1 MVMPW
6 RFRAAALALAVTLCA
21 PLFFLA
27 WQPGQ
32 VDPIL
37 WAHVRE
43 VLLPR
48 ALAET
53 AVLLAGVGITTL
65 TLGLGFAWLVTRY
78 RFPGQRFF
86 DWALALPLALPAYV
100 LAYVGVVVFSFDA
113 PMARAWRDVGL
124 DAGTFPELRSVPGA
138 ILVLSLS
145 LFPYIYLLM
154 RASLKRHGSAAFDA
168 ARTLGASPRSAF
180 FRVVLPVTKAAW
192 LGGLGLVL
200 LETLADFGAVRLLG
214 LDTLT
219 PLILHSWTA
228 LGSLA
233 LAAQLSV
240 AMLGVVVIVLALGAL
255 RAQRVAPIGPELRTA
270 TPQHLSPFAGFMATL
285 ACVSV
290 FALGFLLPVL
300 HLLVWAWSAPVASM
314 ASMFDGLR
322 GTLVIAA
329 LTACFAVLIGLFLAA
344 LRKRYPSD
352 RVAGMAVFTA
362 GLGYAVP
369 GAVMAVAVLWALTAA
384 QGLLQSMGI
393 ALAISTSLFAVIL
406 ALLMRFQRVGLSA
419 AEAALSALRPSLMQ
433 SAATLGLGP
442 WARWRRV
449 ALPVL
454 RPGLLAALL
463 LVFVEAMKELPAT
476 LMLRPFGWDT
486 LAVQVYSWTSEGLWA
501 QAALPALLLCVV
513 GLLPVALLLRE
524 REQEPRSRS

>member
-1 MVMPW
+1 MPW
-6 RFRAAALALAVTLCA
+6 RYRAAALALALALCA
-21 PLFFLA
+21 PLLFLA
-27 WQPGQ
+27 LQPGQ
-32 VDPIL
+32 VEPIL

-48 ALAET
+48 ALTET
-53 AVLLAGVGITTL
+53 LLLLVGVGVTTL
-65 TLGLGFAWLVTRY
+65 TLGLGLAWLVTRY

-100 LAYVGVVVFSFDA
+100 LAYVGVVAFSFDA
-113 PMARAWRDVGL
+113 PLAHAWRDLGFE
-124 DAGTFPELRSVPGA
+124 ANAFPELRSLTGA
-138 ILVLSLS
+138 VFVLSLS

-154 RASLKRHGSAAFDA
+154 RAAFKRQGSAAFDA
-168 ARTLGASPRSAF
+168 ARTLGASPASAF
-180 FRVVLPVTKAAW
+180 YRAVLPVTKAAW

-214 LDTLT
+214 VDTLT

-233 LAAQLSV
+233 LAAHLSL
-240 AMLGVVVIVLALGAL
+240 AMLGVVVLVLAIGAL
-255 RAQRVAPIGPELRTA
+255 RAQRSAPIGPELRPT
-270 TPQHLSPFAGFMATL
+270 TPQPLSRPAGIA
-285 ACVSV
+285 ASV
-290 FALGFLLPVL
+290 FCSAVFAFGFVLPVL
-300 HLLVWAWSAPVASM
+300 HLVVWAWKAPLTGLGSM
-314 ASMFDGLR
+314 LDGLR
-322 GTLVIAA
+322 GTLVIAV
-329 LTACFAVLIGLFLAA
+329 LTAVAAVAIGLFLAA
-344 LRKRYPSD
+344 LRKRYPND
-352 RVAGMAVFTA
+352 RAAGIAAFAA

-384 QGLLQSMGI
+384 QNLLHSAGLAF
-393 ALAISTSLFAVIL
+393 ALSTSLFAVIL

-419 AEAALSALRPSLMQ
+419 ADAALSALRPSLMQ

-442 WARWRRV
+442 LARWRRV

-454 RPGLLAALL
+454 RPGLFAALL

-486 LAVQVYSWTSEGLWA
+486 LAVQIYSWTSEGLWA
-501 QAALPALLLCVV
+501 QAAPPALLLCIV
-513 GLLPVALLLRE
+513 GLVPVFLLLRE
-524 REQEPRSRS
+524 RKIEPRSRV